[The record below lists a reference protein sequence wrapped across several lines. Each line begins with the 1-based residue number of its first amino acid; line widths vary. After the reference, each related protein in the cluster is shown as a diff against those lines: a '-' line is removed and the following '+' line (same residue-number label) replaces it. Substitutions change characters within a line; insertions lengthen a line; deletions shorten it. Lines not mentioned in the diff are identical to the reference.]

1 MIGVFIRIVILAAIV
16 VLIACGIGLFVMAGV
31 AQSHDVVHI
40 PVPPSTYV
48 ESTLPMS
55 DYSDAF
61 IAPMGYSTFANIDRV
76 AQQAF
81 HRGDKEVF
89 RDQHEVAYEGRKFG
103 LSYVV
108 SYILEKDQSPQTL
121 AVATTVKVVDEKK
134 HARYLLVILKPIH
147 RALIPYLLDRMVI
160 LAPD

>member
-1 MIGVFIRIVILAAIV
+1 MVGVIIRIVILGAIV
-16 VLIACGIGLFVMAGV
+16 LLIAGGIGLFVMAGV

-40 PVPPSTYV
+40 PVPPNTYASST
-48 ESTLPMS
+48 EPMA

-61 IAPMGYSTFANIDRV
+61 IAPMNYSVFSNIDRV

-81 HRGDKEVF
+81 HRGDREVF
-89 RDQHEVAYEGRKFG
+89 RDEHEVAYEGTKFG
-103 LSYVV
+103 LKYTV

-121 AVATTVKVVDEKK
+121 TVATTVKVVDPKK
-134 HARYLLVILKPIH
+134 RARYLIMIGKPIH
-147 RALIPYLLDRMVI
+147 HCLIPYLLDRMVI

>member
-1 MIGVFIRIVILAAIV
+1 MIGVIIRILILGAIV
-16 VLIACGIGLFVMAGV
+16 VMIACGVGLFVMAGV

-40 PVPPSTYV
+40 PVPPNTYV
-48 ESTLPMS
+48 VSTEPMS

-61 IAPMGYSTFANIDRV
+61 IAPMTYSFFANIDRV

-89 RDQHEVAYEGRKFG
+89 RDEHEVAYEGRKFG

-121 AVATTVKVVDEKK
+121 TVATTVKVVDPKK
-134 HARYLLVILKPIH
+134 RARYLLMIGKPIH
-147 RALIPYLLDRMVI
+147 RCLIPYLLDRMVI